1 MEDYCQMSVLWMIVG
16 IVAGFAA
23 GFVLAFLIQ
32 KSKQAL
38 LAAQMASAQ
47 TEKDNAAT
55 ELEKMRAELATKM
68 VEQATTVTKMEGLKE
83 QLAEQK
89 QAMADLQKRLTT
101 EFENM
106 ANRILKERAAELSE
120 TSKKDLGAILN
131 PLKDNIAEFKQQVRE
146 AYSLEMRD
154 KAGLREQLK
163 LLTEQ
168 NARISDEANNLTK
181 ALKGDVKQQGNWGEI
196 VLERVLEMSGLHIG
210 REFEREAVSKDDN
223 DANKRPDVIVH
234 LPDNKHVVIDS
245 KVSLV
250 AYDRL
255 VNAPDNAAYETAL
268 KDQVSSLKKHVNE
281 LAAKN
286 YPNLPGLNAPDF
298 VLMFVPIEAMFSV
311 AVDADKNLFA
321 YAWEKKI
328 VIVSPTTL
336 LATLRTIASIWQQE
350 NQTKNA
356 FEIARLGDVLYDKM
370 VGFIDDFQKIKRSL
384 DAADKAYNDALGKMS
399 TGKGNM
405 LNTATRIKELGAK
418 AGKTI
423 PQNLLQ
429 DAEE

>member
-1 MEDYCQMSVLWMIVG
+1 
-16 IVAGFAA
+16 
-23 GFVLAFLIQ
+23 
-32 KSKQAL
+32 
-38 LAAQMASAQ
+38 MASAQ

-131 PLKDNIAEFKQQVRE
+131 PLKDNIAEFKQQVHE

-356 FEIARLGDVLYDKM
+356 FEIARLGGVLYDKM

-384 DAADKAYNDALGKMS
+384 EAADKAYNDALGKMS

-429 DAEE
+429 DAGE

>member
-1 MEDYCQMSVLWMIVG
+1 MIVG

-47 TEKDNAAT
+47 TEKDNATT

-89 QAMADLQKRLTT
+89 QAMDDLQKRLTT

-268 KDQVSSLKKHVNE
+268 KEQVVSLKKHVNE

-356 FEIARLGDVLYDKM
+356 FEIARLGGVLYDKM

-423 PQNLLQ
+423 QQNLLQ

>member
-1 MEDYCQMSVLWMIVG
+1 MSVLWMIVG

-47 TEKDNAAT
+47 TEKDNATT

-83 QLAEQK
+83 QLAEEK

-210 REFEREAVSKDDN
+210 REYEREAVSKDDN

-356 FEIARLGDVLYDKM
+356 FEIARLGGVLYDKM

-384 DAADKAYNDALGKMS
+384 EAADKAYNDALGKMS

-429 DAEE
+429 DAEA

>member
-1 MEDYCQMSVLWMIVG
+1 MSVLWMIVG
-16 IVAGFAA
+16 VVAGFAA

-55 ELEKMRAELATKM
+55 ELEKMRADLATKM

-131 PLKDNIAEFKQQVRE
+131 PLKDNIAEFKQQVHE

-210 REFEREAVSKDDN
+210 REFEREAVSKDDS
-223 DANKRPDVIVH
+223 DAAKRPDVIVH

-255 VNAPDNAAYETAL
+255 VNAPDNTAYETAL

-356 FEIARLGDVLYDKM
+356 FEIARLGGVLYDKM

-429 DAEE
+429 DAEA

>member
-1 MEDYCQMSVLWMIVG
+1 MIVG
-16 IVAGFAA
+16 IVVGFAA

-55 ELEKMRAELATKM
+55 ELEKMRADLATKM

-120 TSKKDLGAILN
+120 TSKKDLSAILN
-131 PLKDNIAEFKQQVRE
+131 PLKDNIAEFKQQVHE

-356 FEIARLGDVLYDKM
+356 FEIARLGGVLYDKM

-429 DAEE
+429 DAGE

>member
-1 MEDYCQMSVLWMIVG
+1 MIVG
-16 IVAGFAA
+16 IVVGFAA

-120 TSKKDLGAILN
+120 TSKKDLSAILN

-210 REFEREAVSKDDN
+210 REFEREAVSKDDS
-223 DANKRPDVIVH
+223 DAAKRPDVIVH

-268 KDQVSSLKKHVNE
+268 KEQVASLKKHVNE

-356 FEIARLGDVLYDKM
+356 FEIARLGGVLYDKM

>member
-1 MEDYCQMSVLWMIVG
+1 MIVG

-131 PLKDNIAEFKQQVRE
+131 PLKDNITEFKQQVRE

-356 FEIARLGDVLYDKM
+356 FEIARLGGVLYDKM

-429 DAEE
+429 DAEK

>member
-1 MEDYCQMSVLWMIVG
+1 MIVG
-16 IVAGFAA
+16 VVAGFAA

-83 QLAEQK
+83 QLAEEK

-356 FEIARLGDVLYDKM
+356 FEIARLGGVLYDKM

>member
-1 MEDYCQMSVLWMIVG
+1 MIVG

-356 FEIARLGDVLYDKM
+356 FEIARLGGVLYDKM

-429 DAEE
+429 DAEA